1 MSDKSFYEYV
11 MDEIFHEIPGISSR
25 AMFGGWGFYKEGVF
39 FALIA
44 DNELY
49 FKVDEDNKKD
59 YEDLGSEPFIYKSK
73 KGLMTMSYWV
83 LPEEIR
89 DDRGKL
95 EEWIGKSVMA
105 GIKSKKKK

>member
-1 MSDKSFYEYV
+1 
-11 MDEIFHEIPGISSR
+11 
-25 AMFGGWGFYKEGVF
+25 
-39 FALIA
+39 
-44 DNELY
+44 
-49 FKVDEDNKKD
+49 
-59 YEDLGSEPFIYKSK
+59 
-73 KGLMTMSYWV
+73 MSYWV